1 MDIRSSVTSEKRLAA
16 YKSMAKAGRLVKE
29 AERRAM
35 VAKYIKQ
42 GDFKSAAEVELG
54 MIQMR
59 SAYNG
64 LCRNV
69 LVPDHLEMGQQRVYS
84 AYSQT
89 VPALSV
95 SPVTASA
102 PITRASM
109 TRVVAAPGRI
119 TSQFEIPYADF
130 MLSASDPLEYFEEN
144 AVWNVNMAMDY
155 QLLYALDASC
165 QVASSV
171 AGSDYSTVAVASDTL
186 DPGTLNAQIG
196 KMAKARQNPYA
207 ILWNPVDYM
216 SSVPTW
222 NGVTTSIAF
231 KDDLLNQLG
240 ENDWV
245 SEGWMPDYLNI
256 HNFTSLMVPQGTV
269 YIVAQP
275 SALGWMP
282 IYGDIYMTDNP
293 SKTDQAVM
301 AMTVNCFMG
310 VDIINCMGVTKI
322 TLGSSNGT
330 ANSMALNP
338 SESAFVAMQGAPA
351 KKASATK
358 ADKADK

>member
-1 MDIRSSVTSEKRLAA
+1 MKITSSVTSEQRLATF
-16 YKSMAKAGRLVKE
+16 KNMAKSHRLVRE

-42 GDFKSAAEVELG
+42 GDFKTAAEIELG

-69 LVPDHLEMGQQRVYS
+69 VVPDHLELGEQRIYG

-102 PITRASM
+102 PITRAAL
-109 TRVVAAPGRI
+109 TRVVATPGRI

-130 MLSASDPLEYFEEN
+130 MLSSSDPLAYYEMN

-155 QLLYALDASC
+155 QLLYSLDASC

-171 AGSDYSTVAVASDTL
+171 AGSDYSTVAVAADTI
-186 DPGTLNAQIG
+186 DPATLNAQIG
-196 KMAKARQNPYA
+196 KMADRRQNPYA

-216 SSVPTW
+216 ASVPTW
-222 NGVTTSIAF
+222 NTMTTSIAL
-231 KDDLLNQLG
+231 KNDLLEQLG
-240 ENDWV
+240 QNDWV
-245 SEGWMPDYLNI
+245 SEGWMPDYLGI
-256 HNFTSLMVPQGTV
+256 HNFTSVMIPKGTIYLV
-269 YIVAQP
+269 VQP
-275 SALGWMP
+275 GSLGWMP

-301 AMTVNCFMG
+301 AMTVNAFMG
-310 VDIINCMGVTKI
+310 IDIINCMGVTKI

-330 ANSMALNP
+330 ASSLALKPN
-338 SESAFVAMQGAPA
+338 ESAYVAMQGTSTR
-351 KKASATK
+351 KTATK